1 MKSAKQVD
9 VFYKIQL
16 LAQFGRDAA
25 DAEGV
30 SSTLQLLAQ
39 CNTANCPLESAAV
52 QIEMDAVIFL
62 GLAVA
67 MHMPVGA
74 SILDTRC

>member
-16 LAQFGRDAA
+16 LAQFGHDAA
-25 DAEGV
+25 DTEGV

-62 GLAVA
+62 G
-67 MHMPVGA
+67 P
-74 SILDTRC
+74 ILTAQTTRPLRGLNS